1 MRARLVEATIAS
13 IAQDGLAGASIEK
26 ITRRAG
32 VSRGLVRHYF
42 GAKSNLL
49 AEAFQKLAQDF
60 REMLGMHLSSTR
72 RRATGPRS
80 SGCGGASC
88 PCSSG
93 SRPRPTAST
102 RGSGSGRSLA
112 ASREIERLNHELY
125 EEIVE
130 YLGGQVADVA
140 ARRGMTVDAADAGR
154 GLTAMMEGAWVHSII
169 GVEGMTVTEAQRL
182 SLDYVARL
190 LGGELASQ
198 TRPARRRLPG
208 GLRKPSGVLLPCR
221 DGPGGRPAR
230 RRARGPWR
238 PPSPSGSS

>member
-1 MRARLVEATIAS
+1 MRGRLVAATIAS

-60 REMLGMHLSSTR
+60 REMLGMHLTEAPDGDKAAEIRLR
-72 RRATGPRS
+72 RSILPMFDRLEPAPDRQYAWFGFWALARS
-80 SGCGGASC
+80 E
-88 PCSSG
+88 PQ
-93 SRPRPTAST
+93 
-102 RGSGSGRSLA
+102 
-112 ASREIERLNHELY
+112 IEHLNHELY

-140 ARRGMTVDAADAGR
+140 ARRGETVDAAAAGR
-154 GLTAMMEGAWVHSII
+154 GLAAMMEGAWVHSII
-169 GVEGMTVTEAQRL
+169 GVEGMTVAEAQRL

-190 LGGELASQ
+190 LGGELAS
-198 TRPARRRLPG
+198 
-208 GLRKPSGVLLPCR
+208 
-221 DGPGGRPAR
+221 D
-230 RRARGPWR
+230 
-238 PPSPSGSS
+238 

>member
-49 AEAFQKLAQDF
+49 AEAFLKLAQDF
-60 REMLGMHLSSTR
+60 REMLGMHLTDAPDGDQAAEVRLR
-72 RRATGPRS
+72 RSILPMFDRLEPAPERQYAWFGFWALARS
-80 SGCGGASC
+80 E
-88 PCSSG
+88 PQ
-93 SRPRPTAST
+93 
-102 RGSGSGRSLA
+102 
-112 ASREIERLNHELY
+112 IEHLNHELY

-140 ARRGMTVDAADAGR
+140 ARRGETVDAAAAGR
-154 GLTAMMEGAWVHSII
+154 GLAAMMEGAWVHSII
-169 GVEGMTVTEAQRL
+169 GVEGMTVAEAQRL

-190 LGGELASQ
+190 LGGELAS
-198 TRPARRRLPG
+198 
-208 GLRKPSGVLLPCR
+208 
-221 DGPGGRPAR
+221 D
-230 RRARGPWR
+230 
-238 PPSPSGSS
+238 

>member
-49 AEAFQKLAQDF
+49 AEAFLKLAQDF
-60 REMLGMHLSSTR
+60 REMLGMDLTEEPDGD
-72 RRATGPRS
+72 RAAELRLRNSILPMFERLAPAPDRQYAWFGFWALARS
-80 SGCGGASC
+80 E
-88 PCSSG
+88 PD
-93 SRPRPTAST
+93 
-102 RGSGSGRSLA
+102 
-112 ASREIERLNHELY
+112 IERLNHELY

-140 ARRGMTVDAADAGR
+140 ARRGMTVDAAAAGR
-154 GLTAMMEGAWVHSII
+154 GLTAMMEGSWVHSII
-169 GVEGMTVTEAQRL
+169 GVEGMTVPEAQRL

-190 LGGELASQ
+190 LGGELASE
-198 TRPARRRLPG
+198 
-208 GLRKPSGVLLPCR
+208 
-221 DGPGGRPAR
+221 DD
-230 RRARGPWR
+230 
-238 PPSPSGSS
+238 

>member
-1 MRARLVEATIAS
+1 MQGRLVEATICS

-49 AEAFQKLAQDF
+49 AEAFRRLAQDF
-60 REMLGMHLSSTR
+60 REMLGMHLTDEPDGD
-72 RRATGPRS
+72 RAAELRLRASILPMFERLAPAPDRQYAWFGFWALARS
-80 SGCGGASC
+80 E
-88 PCSSG
+88 PQ
-93 SRPRPTAST
+93 
-102 RGSGSGRSLA
+102 
-112 ASREIERLNHELY
+112 IEQLNHELY

-140 ARRGMTVDAADAGR
+140 RRRGMTVDAAAAGR

-169 GVEGMTVTEAQRL
+169 GVEGMTVAESQRL

-190 LGGELASQ
+190 LGGELAS
-198 TRPARRRLPG
+198 
-208 GLRKPSGVLLPCR
+208 
-221 DGPGGRPAR
+221 
-230 RRARGPWR
+230 
-238 PPSPSGSS
+238 

>member
-1 MRARLVEATIAS
+1 MRGRLVAATIAS

-60 REMLGMHLSSTR
+60 REMLGMHLTETPDGDKAVEIRLR
-72 RRATGPRS
+72 RSILPMFDRLEPAPDRQYAWFGFWALARS
-80 SGCGGASC
+80 E
-88 PCSSG
+88 PQ
-93 SRPRPTAST
+93 
-102 RGSGSGRSLA
+102 
-112 ASREIERLNHELY
+112 IEHLNHELY

-140 ARRGMTVDAADAGR
+140 ARRGKSVDAAAAGR
-154 GLTAMMEGAWVHSII
+154 GLAAMMEGAWVHSII
-169 GVEGMTVTEAQRL
+169 GVEGMTVAEAQRL

-190 LGGELASQ
+190 LGGELAS
-198 TRPARRRLPG
+198 
-208 GLRKPSGVLLPCR
+208 
-221 DGPGGRPAR
+221 D
-230 RRARGPWR
+230 
-238 PPSPSGSS
+238 

>member
-60 REMLGMHLSSTR
+60 REMLGMHLTEEPGGD
-72 RRATGPRS
+72 RAAELRLRQSILPMFERLAPAPDRQYAWFGFWALARS
-80 SGCGGASC
+80 E
-88 PCSSG
+88 P
-93 SRPRPTAST
+93 
-102 RGSGSGRSLA
+102 
-112 ASREIERLNHELY
+112 EIERLNHELY

-130 YLGGQVADVA
+130 YLGGQVSDVA
-140 ARRGMTVDAADAGR
+140 ARRGMTVDAAGAGR

-169 GVEGMTVTEAQRL
+169 GVEGMTVAEAQRL

-198 TRPARRRLPG
+198 
-208 GLRKPSGVLLPCR
+208 
-221 DGPGGRPAR
+221 D
-230 RRARGPWR
+230 
-238 PPSPSGSS
+238 